1 MDNVAKKIL
10 LLGLGIGATT
20 KEKIE
25 KLIKELE
32 KKGELSAKEGEK
44 LTQEF
49 LKKSKKQSED
59 IKKTID
65 SELNTAIKKIPFA
78 TKADIK
84 VLERKIEKISKEI
97 KECKGKPK
105 TSKKKN

>member
-65 SELNTAIKKIPFA
+65 SELGAAIKKIPFA

-105 TSKKKN
+105 TIKKKK

>member
-25 KLIKELE
+25 KLIEELE

-44 LTQEF
+44 ITQEF
-49 LKKSKKQSED
+49 IKKSKKQSED
-59 IKKTID
+59 IKKMVDT
-65 SELNTAIKKIPFA
+65 ELSATIKKMPFA
-78 TKADIK
+78 TKTDIK
-84 VLERKIEKISKEI
+84 ALERKIEKISKEI
-97 KECKGKPK
+97 KAC
-105 TSKKKN
+105 